1 MTLRADAIKL
11 PATGPLGAV
20 SINALEKFDLIVIT
34 GPNASGKSTLIAPL
48 GTPNSENGTVSCID
62 DKNNANVP
70 YEAKGVQQSITFIT
84 STELMTKFRDLNQA
98 LALAAGTT
106 RLLHEQ
112 RLLARV
118 RKDLLQ
124 NNEDLNGEPPELN
137 YLSHQYLQADRN
149 CRDLPRTDAKYNQ
162 IGKRLAVRACVPWE
176 NLDLGAPD
184 DVRTGAESLLH
195 PKARTIPGFF
205 ELIPSLTALKS
216 LPVPTAVG
224 ANGASCLH
232 TATVAL
238 TDAIHHAHATILIQS
253 EAAPNAIQE
262 IARNSED
269 VAGKLLSASKN
280 IKDVLDAKNVLR
292 ECRIRALAY
301 LEKQDASS
309 CPTEKCPVCDG
320 KINSAEL
327 QRSLNALGADEDAE
341 GQQLQKKLNAIT
353 KAHESLTLKLTEF
366 TSATHQ
372 ARTEHKQI
380 LDAINRNVRDLRPV
394 IDSNEA
400 VVGSAKVLKDSC
412 ESWTKNHM
420 APSIE
425 AIKAAQELAKLA
437 AKEFETLQS
446 KNHALNANLREAESD
461 FTDLRLLGVAL
472 AARHKL
478 DNLRWDASLDQFD
491 ANRRRKAQRDRWLEV
506 LKTMASER
514 EAGASTAESTVVT
527 DPGVQE
533 RFNRLL
539 DLLKYHTGLQT
550 LKFCGKEVQLNGVA
564 ASNTLS
570 EGQTVLVNIAATI
583 AVVGKVAGTAEHRPG
598 WIVFDEPTNGLD
610 EEGRNQVAEYL
621 GGLSITDV
629 PSQIV
634 VATFDTKFAE
644 KLITKATATG
654 RRGKHVELQDFK
666 PGSTVQPKIREF

>member
-118 RKDLLQ
+118 RKDLSQ
-124 NNEDLNGEPPELN
+124 NNQDLNDEPLGLN
-137 YLSHQYLQADRN
+137 NFRNLYLTADRD
-149 CRDLPRTDAKYNQ
+149 CGDLLRTDAVYNQ
-162 IGKRLAVRACVPWE
+162 IGKRLAVRAGVSWN
-176 NLDLGAPD
+176 NLDPGAPE
-184 DVRTGAESLLH
+184 DVRIAAESSLR
-195 PKARTIPGFF
+195 PQARSIAGFSA
-205 ELIPSLTALKS
+205 LNPSLTALKR

-224 ANGASCLH
+224 ASGASCLD
-232 TATVAL
+232 TATVEL
-238 TDAIHHAHATILIQS
+238 TGAINHANTLIPPK
-253 EAAPNAIQE
+253 AAPNASQE
-262 IARNSED
+262 IAQ
-269 VAGKLLSASKN
+269 VAKDFAGNLLSASKS

-301 LEKQDASS
+301 LGKQDALS
-309 CPTEKCPVCDG
+309 CPTENCPVCDG

-341 GQQLQKKLNAIT
+341 GQQLQKDLNAIT

-372 ARTEHKQI
+372 ARSEHKQI
-380 LDAINRNVRDLRPV
+380 LDAINRNVRDLHPV
-394 IDSNEA
+394 IGSNEA

-412 ESWTKNHM
+412 ESWIENHNM
-420 APSIE
+420 TPSIA
-425 AIKAAQELAKLA
+425 AIQSAQELVKLA
-437 AKEFETLQS
+437 EKEFETLQS
-446 KNHALNANLREAESD
+446 KDHALNANLREAESD

-478 DNLRWDASLDQFD
+478 DNFRWDASLDQFD
-491 ANRRRKAQRDRWLEV
+491 ANRRREAQRDRWLEV
-506 LKTMASER
+506 LKIMASER
-514 EAGASTAESTVVT
+514 EEDTSTAKSGVVT
-527 DPGVQE
+527 DSGVQE

-539 DLLKYHTGLQT
+539 DLLKHHIGLQT
-550 LKFCGKEVQLNGVA
+550 LKFCGKDVQLNGVD
-564 ASNTLS
+564 ASDTLS
-570 EGQTVLVNIAATI
+570 EGQRVLVNIAATI

-634 VATFDTKFAE
+634 VATFDTEFAE
-644 KLITKATATG
+644 KLITKAKATG

-666 PGSTVQPKIREF
+666 PGSTVHPKIREF

>member
-1 MTLRADAIKL
+1 MFCGEI
-11 PATGPLGAV
+11 G
-20 SINALEKFDLIVIT
+20 I
-34 GPNASGKSTLIAPL
+34 
-48 GTPNSENGTVSCID
+48 ENFTDPRWI
-62 DKNNANVP
+62 
-70 YEAKGVQQSITFIT
+70 Y
-84 STELMTKFRDLNQA
+84 
-98 LALAAGTT
+98 AGTLVFYNNLDVSPRINGWNSIRREVGVLQSNIQVAT
-106 RLLHEQ
+106 IGHSFAGVNHEIG
-112 RLLARV
+112 
-118 RKDLLQ
+118 KDLLNLPLISINLPQ
-124 NNEDLNGEPPELN
+124 IVSMMVNEV
-137 YLSHQYLQADRN
+137 H
-149 CRDLPRTDAKYNQ
+149 
-162 IGKRLAVRACVPWE
+162 I
-176 NLDLGAPD
+176 
-184 DVRTGAESLLH
+184 
-195 PKARTIPGFF
+195 
-205 ELIPSLTALKS
+205 
-216 LPVPTAVG
+216 
-224 ANGASCLH
+224 
-232 TATVAL
+232 AT
-238 TDAIHHAHATILIQS
+238 
-253 EAAPNAIQE
+253 
-262 IARNSED
+262 R
-269 VAGKLLSASKN
+269 
-280 IKDVLDAKNVLR
+280 
-292 ECRIRALAY
+292 
-301 LEKQDASS
+301 
-309 CPTEKCPVCDG
+309 
-320 KINSAEL
+320 KI
-327 QRSLNALGADEDAE
+327 
-341 GQQLQKKLNAIT
+341 
-353 KAHESLTLKLTEF
+353 
-366 TSATHQ
+366 
-372 ARTEHKQI
+372 
-380 LDAINRNVRDLRPV
+380 
-394 IDSNEA
+394 
-400 VVGSAKVLKDSC
+400 
-412 ESWTKNHM
+412 
-420 APSIE
+420 
-425 AIKAAQELAKLA
+425 
-437 AKEFETLQS
+437 ETLQS

>member
-11 PATGPLGAV
+11 PATGPLGAI
-20 SINALEKFDLIVIT
+20 SIDALEKFDLIVIT

-70 YEAKGVQQSITFIT
+70 YEAKGVQQSITFIK

-118 RKDLLQ
+118 RKDLSQ
-124 NNEDLNGEPPELN
+124 NNQDLNDEPLGLN
-137 YLSHQYLQADRN
+137 NFRNLYLTADRD
-149 CRDLPRTDAKYNQ
+149 CGDLLRTDAVYNQ
-162 IGKRLAVRACVPWE
+162 IGKRLAVRAGVSWK
-176 NLDLGAPD
+176 NLDPGAPE
-184 DVRTGAESLLH
+184 DVRIAAESSLR
-195 PKARTIPGFF
+195 PQARSIAGFSA
-205 ELIPSLTALKS
+205 LNPSLTALKR

-224 ANGASCLH
+224 ASGASCLD
-232 TATVAL
+232 TATVEL
-238 TDAIHHAHATILIQS
+238 TGAINHANTLIPPK
-253 EAAPNAIQE
+253 AAPNASQE
-262 IARNSED
+262 IAQVAKD
-269 VAGKLLSASKN
+269 VAGNLLSASKS

-301 LEKQDASS
+301 LGKQDALS
-309 CPTEKCPVCDG
+309 CPTENCPVCDG

-341 GQQLQKKLNAIT
+341 GQQLQKDLNAIT

-372 ARTEHKQI
+372 ARSEHKQI
-380 LDAINRNVRDLRPV
+380 HDAINRNVRDLHPV
-394 IDSNEA
+394 IGSNEA

-412 ESWTKNHM
+412 ESWIENYNMT
-420 APSIE
+420 PSIA
-425 AIKAAQELAKLA
+425 AIQSAQELVKLA
-437 AKEFETLQS
+437 EKEFETLQS
-446 KNHALNANLREAESD
+446 KDHALNANLREAESD
-461 FTDLRLLGVAL
+461 FTDLQLLGVAL

-478 DNLRWDASLDQFD
+478 DNFRWDASLDQFD
-491 ANRRRKAQRDRWLEV
+491 ANRRREAQRDRWLEV
-506 LKTMASER
+506 LKIMASER
-514 EAGASTAESTVVT
+514 EAGASTAKSGVVT
-527 DPGVQE
+527 DSGVQE

-550 LKFCGKEVQLNGVA
+550 LKFCGKDVQLNGVD
-564 ASNTLS
+564 ASDTLS
-570 EGQTVLVNIAATI
+570 EGQRVLVNIAATI

-634 VATFDTKFAE
+634 VATFDTEFAQ
-644 KLITKATATG
+644 KLITKAKATG
-654 RRGKHVELQDFK
+654 RRGKLVELQEFK